1 LAQLPGGVLSPES
14 AARIVKYQP
23 NRLTIETSASMP
35 TVLVVSE
42 IFYPGWE
49 VSVDGQPGQLL
60 LTDYLLRGVA
70 LPAGAHNIE
79 MNYSAPAARNGAIIS
94 GLTLI
99 LLFSFVIYAARPKRL
114 SQHRAR

>member
-1 LAQLPGGVLSPES
+1 
-14 AARIVKYQP
+14 
-23 NRLTIETSASMP
+23 MP

-49 VSVDGQPGQLL
+49 VTVDGQPGRLL

-70 LPAGAHNIE
+70 LPAGAHKIE
-79 MNYSAPAARNGAIIS
+79 MNYSAPAVRNGAVIS
-94 GLTLI
+94 LLTLM
-99 LLFSFVIYAARPKRL
+99 LLFSFVIYAVRRKRL